1 MWASSEAA
9 AADVSVGDDG
19 VPTPDHG
26 TPLAAHALAWWLPQP
41 CDLAL
46 VGAAA
51 FASGVTR
58 AVSTVVIVFE
68 LASGDTA
75 GRVALPLGVACL
87 AAVFVGE
94 ALGTLRDA
102 LIGTNARRGCR
113 PAALPSLIARDVMD
127 PVQRPRR
134 PDPLAKPPPP
144 SPADAAATDDEA
156 AAIATATGRRAPED
170 ERRRAVTAATRG
182 FASARGD
189 QRAQRAQGGEHVSAH
204 AHRRA
209 HSDGGRARGRRHR
222 VGDDGVGRAF
232 GAAAWRDGR
241 GA

>member
-94 ALGTLRDA
+94 ALGTNVYDA
-102 LIGTNARRGCR
+102 LIGTRRAAMPSRLSLGNMPENPPSR
-113 PAALPSLIARDVMD
+113 RYERAAVAAAAPAALPLAHRARCDG
-127 PVQRPRR
+127 PSAAPAPTRPARQ
-134 PDPLAKPPPP
+134 
-144 SPADAAATDDEA
+144 
-156 AAIATATGRRAPED
+156 ATAAVA
-170 ERRRAVTAATRG
+170 RRRGR
-182 FASARGD
+182 D
-189 QRAQRAQGGEHVSAH
+189 
-204 AHRRA
+204 RR
-209 HSDGGRARGRRHR
+209 
-222 VGDDGVGRAF
+222 
-232 GAAAWRDGR
+232 
-241 GA
+241 

>member
-94 ALGTLRDA
+94 ALGTNVYDA
-102 LIGTNARRGCR
+102 LIGTNA
-113 PAALPSLIARDVMD
+113 LPWLPPLPPRCLSLIARDVMD

-134 PDPLAKPPPP
+134 PDPLAKPPPLSGLTSLP
-144 SPADAAATDDEA
+144 LVA
-156 AAIATATGRRAPED
+156 RRAILP
-170 ERRRAVTAATRG
+170 RCIAWIRVAANLLPSSK
-182 FASARGD
+182 AS
-189 QRAQRAQGGEHVSAH
+189 
-204 AHRRA
+204 
-209 HSDGGRARGRRHR
+209 
-222 VGDDGVGRAF
+222 
-232 GAAAWRDGR
+232 
-241 GA
+241 